1 MTSLTDA
8 TARTVIECAADA
20 IVAFGTD
27 RTVMLWNPAA
37 ERMFGWTAA
46 EVVGYEPHIIPEEL
60 KAEHN
65 AVLER
70 VRGGGQISFATRRV
84 RKDGSV
90 IDVRIDTSAL
100 IDSTGD
106 VTGWVNVCHEAGED
120 DVARHYM
127 AERARVVRRLGDV
140 VADMNAQLEL
150 ESVLDRI
157 AASLR
162 ELTGADAGGFVLIE
176 EDMLRLVSTA
186 GLPAR
191 LRGRTAT
198 LSRSLVGELMVSGKT
213 VMMATAE
220 SGGFDDLIW
229 SALPGLHTIALSL
242 SHVGGKPYGALY
254 ALFSR
259 RKLSHVELELLELLA
274 GHAGVALTNAM
285 AFEEVVRQRAHE
297 RAVIDGS
304 ADGIAVLNSAGLVL
318 EWNPSA
324 HRITGISA
332 QEAVGK
338 EPTFPLPAPGAMLTH
353 KLPNGR
359 WLDVLCT
366 ALADDGDLVIDFR
379 DITAAKEL
387 EEAKDLFLATT
398 SHELRTPITV
408 VQGFASTLASRW
420 DQLSDQ
426 DRRAAVRTIAERA
439 GSLGR
444 LVEQL
449 LLGSRAG
456 ADQLPVSNGPFDLAA
471 VLRGAANSF
480 QPLSDKHTVVADIPA
495 DLPPA
500 QGDTMA
506 TDIIIGQL
514 LENAFKYSPDGG
526 TVQIRARLIAATAGA
541 AATKAGA
548 TKAGAAAAKAGATTA
563 NGASGPGSASW
574 PAWIEVTVE
583 DEGIGIND
591 GDSER
596 IFDRFF
602 QSEAGDRRRFGGVG
616 IGLFIVRRLALAQ
629 HGEVTA
635 RSRPSGGTSMRLR
648 LRPASAAAASPA
660 GQEAAG
666 QEAAG
671 QEAAAQDSAAQDSA
685 AQDSAAQDKPPARTP
700 R

>member
-1 MTSLTDA
+1 MIGSRADA
-8 TARTVIECAADA
+8 TARTVIDCAADA

-46 EVVGYEPHIIPEEL
+46 EVVGLEPQIIPEEL
-60 KAEHN
+60 TAEHN

-70 VRGGGQISFATRRV
+70 VRGGGQISFATRRI
-84 RKDGSV
+84 RKDGTH
-90 IDVRIDTSAL
+90 IDLRIDTSAL
-100 IDSTGD
+100 IDGTGE
-106 VTGWVNVCHEAGED
+106 VTGWVNVCHRTGED

-140 VADMNAQLEL
+140 VADMNAQRDL

-162 ELTGADAGGFVLIE
+162 ELTSADAGGFVIIE
-176 EDMLRLVSTA
+176 DDMLRLVSTA
-186 GLPAR
+186 GLPDR

-198 LSRSLVGELMVSGKT
+198 LSSSLVGELMGSGKT
-213 VMMATAE
+213 VMMATGE

-242 SHVGGKPYGALY
+242 SHVAGKPYGALY
-254 ALFSR
+254 ALYSR

-304 ADGIAVLNSAGLVL
+304 ADGIAVLDEAGLVRQ
-318 EWNPSA
+318 WNPAA
-324 HRITGISA
+324 HRITGMAALAAI
-332 QEAVGK
+332 GK
-338 EPTFPLPAPGAMLTH
+338 PPSFPLPDPGAMLTH

-366 ALADDGDLVIDFR
+366 ALAGGEELVIDFR
-379 DITAAKEL
+379 DVTAAKEL

-420 DQLSDQ
+420 DQLADSE
-426 DRRAAVRTIAERA
+426 RRDAVRIIAERA
-439 GSLGR
+439 GSLSR

-456 ADQLPVSNGPFDLAA
+456 ADQLPVSNGPFDLGA
-471 VLRGAANSF
+471 VLRGAVIAF
-480 QPLSDKHTVVADIPA
+480 QPLSDKHHVVAGIPA
-495 DLPPA
+495 DLPA
-500 QGDTMA
+500 ASGDTMA

-514 LENAFKYSPDGG
+514 LENAIKYSPDGG
-526 TVQIRARLIAATAGA
+526 AISVRAQVTGGAG
-541 AATKAGA
+541 GD
-548 TKAGAAAAKAGATTA
+548 
-563 NGASGPGSASW
+563 
-574 PAWIEVTVE
+574 WIEVTVE
-583 DEGIGIND
+583 DEGIGIAD
-591 GDSER
+591 GDHER

-602 QSEAGDRRRFGGVG
+602 QGEAGDRRRFGGVG
-616 IGLFIVRRLALAQ
+616 IGLFIVRRLAEAQ
-629 HGEVTA
+629 NGEISA
-635 RSRPSGGTSMRLR
+635 SSRPSGGTAMCLR
-648 LRPASAAAASPA
+648 LPVADAAVRA
-660 GQEAAG
+660 G
-666 QEAAG
+666 
-671 QEAAAQDSAAQDSA
+671 
-685 AQDSAAQDKPPARTP
+685 R
-700 R
+700 

>member
-1 MTSLTDA
+1 MVSSRGRRGIRAQSFVAWHDDQVTAHQAETINNRTDA
-8 TARTVIECAADA
+8 TARAVIECAADA

-27 RTVMLWNPAA
+27 RTVLLWNPAA

-46 EVVGYEPHIIPEEL
+46 QVVGLEPPIIPEEL

-70 VRGGGQISFATRRV
+70 VRGGGQISFATRRI
-84 RKDGSV
+84 RKDSTV
-90 IDVRIDTSAL
+90 IDLRIDTSAL
-100 IDSTGD
+100 INGIGE
-106 VTGWVNVCHEAGED
+106 VTGWVNVCHQTGED

-140 VADMNAQLEL
+140 VADMNAQRDL

-162 ELTGADAGGFVLIE
+162 ELTSADAGGFVLIE
-176 EDMLRLVSTA
+176 DDMLRLVSAA

-198 LSRSLVGELMVSGKT
+198 LSKSLVGELMQSGKT
-213 VMMATAE
+213 VMMATGE

-242 SHVGGKPYGALY
+242 SHVAGKPYGALY
-254 ALFSR
+254 ALYSR

-297 RAVIDGS
+297 RAIIDGS
-304 ADGIAVLNSAGLVL
+304 ADGIAVLDDAGLVR
-318 EWNPSA
+318 EWNPAA
-324 HRITGISA
+324 HRITGMPGP
-332 QEAVGK
+332 EAIGK
-338 EPTFPLPAPGAMLTH
+338 PPPFPLPDPGAMLTH

-366 ALADDGDLVIDFR
+366 SLADSGELVIDFR
-379 DITAAKEL
+379 DVTAAKEL

-420 DQLSDQ
+420 DQLADPE
-426 DRRAAVRTIAERA
+426 RRAAVCTIAERA

-456 ADQLPVSNGPFDLAA
+456 ADQLPVSNGPFDLGA
-471 VLRGAANSF
+471 VLRGATTAF
-480 QPLSDKHTVVADIPA
+480 RPLSDKHVVVADIPA
-495 DLPPA
+495 DLPTA
-500 QGDTMA
+500 SGDTMA
-506 TDIIIGQL
+506 TDIIVGQL

-526 TVQIRARLIAATAGA
+526 AVRVSARVTGETAAGKTE
-541 AATKAGA
+541 
-548 TKAGAAAAKAGATTA
+548 
-563 NGASGPGSASW
+563 PGGG
-574 PAWIEVTVE
+574 WIEVTVE
-583 DEGIGIND
+583 DEGIGIAD
-591 GDSER
+591 GDHER
-596 IFDRFF
+596 IFDRFV
-602 QSEAGDRRRFGGVG
+602 QGETGDRRRFGGVG
-616 IGLFIVRRLALAQ
+616 IGLFIVRRLAQAQ

-635 RSRPSGGTSMRLR
+635 SSRPAGGTIMCLR
-648 LRPASAAAASPA
+648 LRVAAR
-660 GQEAAG
+660 GEG
-666 QEAAG
+666 
-671 QEAAAQDSAAQDSA
+671 
-685 AQDSAAQDKPPARTP
+685 
-700 R
+700 

>member
-1 MTSLTDA
+1 MDGLTRYLKSTIDQRAAICEYSPAVTWHDVEVTEGQAGTIGSRTDA
-8 TARTVIECAADA
+8 TARAVIECAADA
-20 IVAFGTD
+20 IVAFSTD

-37 ERMFGWTAA
+37 ERMFGWAAA
-46 EVVGYEPHIIPEEL
+46 EVVGLEPQIIPEEL

-70 VRGGGQISFATRRV
+70 VRGGGQISFATRRI
-84 RKDGSV
+84 RKDSTV

-100 IDSTGD
+100 TDGAGE
-106 VTGWVNVCHEAGED
+106 VTGWVNVCHQTGED

-140 VADMNAQLEL
+140 VADMNAQRDL

-162 ELTGADAGGFVLIE
+162 ELTSADAGGFVLIE
-176 EDMLRLVSTA
+176 DGTLRLVSTA

-198 LSRSLVGELMVSGKT
+198 LSTSLVGELMGSGKT
-213 VMMATAE
+213 VMMATGE

-229 SALPGLHTIALSL
+229 SALPGLHTIALGL
-242 SHVGGKPYGALY
+242 SHVAGKPYGALY
-254 ALFSR
+254 ALYSR
-259 RKLSHVELELLELLA
+259 RTLSHVELELLELLA

-304 ADGIAVLNSAGLVL
+304 ADGIAVLDEAGLVRQ
-318 EWNPSA
+318 WNPAA
-324 HRITGISA
+324 HRITGTAAADAIGRPPS
-332 QEAVGK
+332 
-338 EPTFPLPAPGAMLTH
+338 FPLPEPGSTLNC

-366 ALADDGDLVIDFR
+366 SLADGGGELVIDFR
-379 DITAAKEL
+379 DVTAAKEL

-420 DQLSDQ
+420 DQLPDPE
-426 DRRAAVRTIAERA
+426 RRAAVRIIAERA

-471 VLRGAANSF
+471 VLHGAAAAF
-480 QPLSDKHTVVADIPA
+480 QALSDKHAVVTDIPA
-495 DLPPA
+495 GLPRA
-500 QGDTMA
+500 SGDTMA
-506 TDIIIGQL
+506 TDIIVGQL

-526 TVQIRARLIAATAGA
+526 TVRVRARVTGE
-541 AATKAGA
+541 
-548 TKAGAAAAKAGATTA
+548 
-563 NGASGPGSASW
+563 
-574 PAWIEVTVE
+574 WIEVAVE
-583 DEGIGIND
+583 DEGIGIAD
-591 GDSER
+591 GDHER

-602 QSEAGDRRRFGGVG
+602 QGEAGDRRRFGGVG
-616 IGLFIVRRLALAQ
+616 IGLFIVRRLAEAQ

-635 RSRPSGGTSMRLR
+635 STRPQGGTSMCLR
-648 LRPASAAAASPA
+648 LRPAEDP
-660 GQEAAG
+660 E
-666 QEAAG
+666 
-671 QEAAAQDSAAQDSA
+671 
-685 AQDSAAQDKPPARTP
+685 PPA
-700 R
+700 